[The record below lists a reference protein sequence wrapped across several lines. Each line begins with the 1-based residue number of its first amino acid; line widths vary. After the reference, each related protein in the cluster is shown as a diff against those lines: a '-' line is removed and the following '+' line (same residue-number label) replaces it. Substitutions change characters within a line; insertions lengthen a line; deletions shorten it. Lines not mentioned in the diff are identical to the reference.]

1 MHARPGIGLAGRR
14 GLALSELLLVVVSL
28 TLLLSIIVSLS
39 RRVRRESAHDL
50 AERVLV
56 ELDAALAAYHAQTGQ
71 LPDVTPLLPE
81 DGEANVTEAV
91 LATRG
96 LVNNRQVVEAL
107 QVAGRADRS
116 ADRPEDATEAGEPDV
131 VLDTLGLILFD
142 GSTLRDPWGTPIVYM
157 AHGSRLVGTA
167 AANRPF
173 FFSAG
178 PDGQYLTR
186 DDNIYSYEATRP
198 TPAEP
203 EPLPPEPPES
213 PTSPAPTDSGDWVDS
228 P

>member
-1 MHARPGIGLAGRR
+1 MQARPGIGYARRRR
-14 GLALSELLLVVVSL
+14 GRWGLAVSELLLVVVSL
-28 TLLLSIIVSLS
+28 TLVLSIIVSLS
-39 RRVRRESAHDL
+39 RRVRRESSHDL

-56 ELDAALAAYHAQTGQ
+56 ELDAALAAYRVRTGQ
-71 LPDVTPLLPE
+71 LPEVTPLLE
-81 DGEANVTEAV
+81 GDSEADVTESV

-96 LVNNRQVVEAL
+96 LVNNRQAVAAL
-107 QVAGRADRS
+107 QVAGRADG
-116 ADRPEDATEAGEPDV
+116 AAAEGAEAEDV

-157 AHGSRLVGTA
+157 AGGSRLVGTA

-186 DDNIYSYEATRP
+186 DDNIYSYEAVQVRKD
-198 TPAEP
+198 E
-203 EPLPPEPPES
+203 
-213 PTSPAPTDSGDWVDS
+213 G
-228 P
+228 